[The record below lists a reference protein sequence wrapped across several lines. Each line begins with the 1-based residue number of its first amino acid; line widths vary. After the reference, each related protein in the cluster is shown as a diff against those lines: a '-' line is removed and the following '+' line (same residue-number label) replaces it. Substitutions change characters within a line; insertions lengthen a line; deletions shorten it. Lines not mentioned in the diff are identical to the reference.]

1 MKRKRQY
8 SREPSADELA
18 EKAMFENPVA
28 SVTDCTGFVPRI
40 PDSHEAAKSYNDIH
54 PGAPVTALDGSE
66 AYSKCKM
73 QKANG
78 KIK

>member
-8 SREPSADELA
+8 VREPSADELA

-40 PDSHEAAKSYNDIH
+40 PDSHESAKSYNDIH

-66 AYSKCKM
+66 AYTERKI
-73 QKANG
+73 QKG